1 MFNLNESIRYYLYPC
16 PADLRMGFYTLSGIV
31 KNLMGF
37 DVCDGDAYIFIN
49 RSLDCMKI
57 LHMETGGLVIYHMK
71 LEAGRFHLPF
81 WDMGSDTRH
90 VATSWPELVLMVQGI
105 SLSRCHRQARWKPK
119 QKPEQKP
126 TGTTSG
132 NSQK

>member
-1 MFNLNESIRYYLYPC
+1 MFSLNESIQYYLYAR

-31 KNLMGF
+31 KDRMGF
-37 DVCDGDAYIFIN
+37 DICDGAAFIFIN
-49 RSLDCMKI
+49 RTLDSMKI

-119 QKPEQKP
+119 QKP